1 MWIAFQDNSTNR
13 RAPRPSVNGTFLQ
26 SKGKT
31 PNYKLNFINCGI
43 DMTDGAGPLAR
54 TLDFL
59 NECLDFSLKFAYGQL
74 LICSLLQPVI
84 VWFDNY
90 F

>member
-1 MWIAFQDNSTNR
+1 
-13 RAPRPSVNGTFLQ
+13 
-26 SKGKT
+26 
-31 PNYKLNFINCGI
+31 
-43 DMTDGAGPLAR
+43 MTDGAGPLAR

-74 LICSLLQPVI
+74 LIFSLLQPVI
-84 VWFDNY
+84 VSFDNY